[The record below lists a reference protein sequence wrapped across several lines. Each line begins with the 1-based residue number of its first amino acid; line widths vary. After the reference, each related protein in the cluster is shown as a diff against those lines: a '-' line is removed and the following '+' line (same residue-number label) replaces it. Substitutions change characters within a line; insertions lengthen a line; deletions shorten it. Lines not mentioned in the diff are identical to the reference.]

1 MLRDN
6 FGYKLFA
13 VAVAV
18 VIWAF
23 ASQAQNPGDWQ
34 SFNNATISRVIT
46 LPLSIRRLEPGCVVT
61 SIPKRIKVRIQGRR
75 EYIDAILAEPD
86 LVSAYVNLADA
97 SAGRHKQRIILRT
110 DGYMGLITATP
121 DPFEVWVRVENQVE
135 RSFDAGMQLSGHA
148 MEGYVFGT
156 PEILPA
162 KVVAKGIER
171 NVNAIWKVVVPVDP
185 QTIGPSGADGSF
197 RVAAIDR
204 SSRTIP
210 GIQFN
215 PAYVHLK
222 FDIESKPERKVL
234 FINPNLS
241 GQPLYPS
248 KVAKVEI
255 LPQMVTV
262 TGSPEALAKV
272 GSIETEPVKLSG
284 KSRSFRQRAQLILPP
299 GVSAVEGASVLL
311 SVEIAAPENA
321 EHSGQGAT
329 AP

>member
-13 VAVAV
+13 VAVAM
-18 VIWAF
+18 VIWAY
-23 ASQAQNPGDWQ
+23 ASQSQNPGDWQ
-34 SFNNATISRVIT
+34 SFNNATISRTIT
-46 LPLSIRRLEPGCVVT
+46 LPLSVRRLEPGCVVT
-61 SIPKRIKVRIQGRR
+61 SIPTRIKVRIQGRR

-86 LVSAYVNLADA
+86 LVSVYVNLADA
-97 SAGRHKQRIILRT
+97 GAGRHKQRVILRT

-135 RSFDAGMQLSGHA
+135 RTFDVGMQISGPSP
-148 MEGYVFGT
+148 EGYVFGT

-162 KVVAKGIER
+162 KVMAKGIER
-171 NVNAIWKVVVPVDP
+171 NVNAIWRVVVPVDP
-185 QTIGPSGADGSF
+185 QKMGPSGADGSF
-197 RVAAIDR
+197 KVTAIDR
-204 SSRTIP
+204 SGRTIP

-215 PAYVHLK
+215 PAYVHLAL
-222 FDIESKPERKVL
+222 DIESRPERKVL

-241 GQPLYPS
+241 GQPSFPFR
-248 KVAKVEI
+248 VAGVEL

-262 TGSPEALAKV
+262 TGSPDALSKI
-272 GSIETEPVKLSG
+272 GSVETEPVKLSG
-284 KSRSFRQRAQLILPP
+284 RAKSFRQRVQLMLPP
-299 GVSAVEGASVLL
+299 GISAVENTPVLL

-321 EHSGQGAT
+321 EHSGQGNT